1 VARVSGVPAA
11 RAGLLARVA
20 YRLTRRQF
28 GMTPEPLTVAA
39 HHPWILRGYVAYEA
53 MLDRARLV
61 DRKLRL
67 LAELE
72 VAALIGCRFCLD
84 IGAALGRKTGIT
96 ETQLRELGDYRT
108 SAAFS
113 PRERLVLDYAVA
125 MTATPVV
132 VSDALVTALREHFT
146 DAQLVEL
153 TAGLAWQN
161 YRSRFDHALGI
172 GAQGFAGGAYCPSP
186 EGAGPPRGLDFD

>member
-1 VARVSGVPAA
+1 MARIAGVPV
-11 RAGLLARVA
+11 RDAGLLARLA
-20 YRLTRRQF
+20 YRFTRRQF

-61 DRKLRL
+61 DRRLRL

-84 IGAALGRKTGIT
+84 IGAALGRKTGVS
-96 ETQLRELGDYRT
+96 EAQLRELTTYRD
-108 SAAFS
+108 SDVFS
-113 PRERLVLDYAVA
+113 PLERAVLDYAVA
-125 MTATPVV
+125 LTRTPVDV
-132 VSDALVTALREHFT
+132 PDALFAVLREHLGEP
-146 DAQLVEL
+146 ALVEL
-153 TAGLAWQN
+153 TAGIAWAN

-172 GAQGFAGGAYCPSP
+172 GAQGFAGAAGCPVP
-186 EGAGPPRGLDFD
+186 ERAATA

>member
-1 VARVSGVPAA
+1 MPRLDGVPAA
-11 RAGLLARVA
+11 RAGVLARIA

-28 GMTPEPLTVAA
+28 GMTPQPLTVAA
-39 HHPWILRGYVAYEA
+39 HHPWILRGYAAYEA

-61 DRKLRL
+61 DRRLRL
-67 LAELE
+67 LAELK

-84 IGAALGRKTGIT
+84 IGAALGRKTGVT
-96 ETQLRELGDYRT
+96 EAQLRELGSYRT

-113 PRERLVLDYAVA
+113 PLERLVLDYAVA
-125 MTATPVV
+125 MTRTPVDV
-132 VSDALVTALREHFT
+132 DDALVAALREHFT

-172 GAQGFAGGAYCPSP
+172 GAQGFAGGEYCPLA
-186 EGAGPPRGLDFD
+186 EGATA